1 MFFHLTGIKDIA
13 GKNYTLDILIEG
25 EDASSVK
32 AFFSG
37 QKVVIIGLEKFDG
50 VTESFGQLYATL
62 QGEKNKNFKIV
73 SNIEDIETFLSF
85 LLRLDFQV
93 LEINSAIKPLSQ
105 EESSN
110 LIKKYQDEERRYQ
123 EAKEQKTQK
132 ETAKEASFHN
142 RKLQK
147 AYTAIDEVIDQID
160 QISTMGGNA
169 INPNLMKKLDDT
181 RAEIS
186 KLRLATNYD
195 KIIEELEKGMN
206 LIIESQNIILEKID
220 SSKVFPIIKKSQIS
234 NIDVIKEQTRLSKI
248 NLMGELGAQLTP
260 EENIYFLLKKNRS
273 LLKFLQKDVKESTKD
288 TLSIRKNVFSI
299 INVVLLFLIVELA
312 IVALFFPKSLWA
324 DAYGLLLFYFW
335 LLAVLFSIIQ
345 NKIAPKTTK
354 MYLWTLL
361 WLIAVYALLVYFSKL
376 LLVL

>member
-312 IVALFFPKSLWA
+312 IVALFFPKSL
-324 DAYGLLLFYFW
+324 
-335 LLAVLFSIIQ
+335 
-345 NKIAPKTTK
+345 
-354 MYLWTLL
+354 
-361 WLIAVYALLVYFSKL
+361 
-376 LLVL
+376 